1 MTEAITTIS
10 GFSFVFC
17 KEHGYRNVAPCPWPN
32 CPNGIIGNKFRRGTS
47 FKGEKEII
55 FERVRWTTVDGA
67 ERYVWKNNQ
76 LPSVFS
82 VPNLCRDEL
91 YRNIKE
97 YPKVIYHYTDINSL
111 QSIIEK
117 QELWLTDFAY
127 LNDSKEI
134 THGIEC
140 TNDILKKKLSESN
153 DNSFS
158 KLMQI
163 LHEQLDGQ
171 SLPRI
176 CVLCFSVDDDSLGQW
191 RGYGHGGKGVAI
203 GIPTDS
209 NYFSGF
215 DELRLDLVLYDKQI
229 QLDLIDNFIHFF
241 SKAYETDRNYIHTKK
256 EDIFLGLMQSTV
268 YEFIPFFKDSS
279 FADEREAR
287 LIHIEHSSIYNE
299 DLLKPAPK
307 RFRVSNDHLIPYCTT
322 KDIARRFDKRLPIGE
337 IIIGPQP
344 DKEFVKRGMREF
356 LDATQYQ
363 ETIIRISKIPYR

>member
-10 GFSFVFC
+10 GFNFVFC
-17 KEHGYRNVAPCPWPN
+17 KEHGYRSVAPCPWPN
-32 CPNGIIGNKFRRGTS
+32 CPNGIAGNKFWRDTS
-47 FKGEKEII
+47 LKGERKII

-67 ERYVWKNNQ
+67 DRYVWKNNR

-97 YPKVIYHYTDINSL
+97 YPKVIYHYTDIESL
-111 QSIIEK
+111 QGIIEK

-134 THGIEC
+134 THGLEC

-153 DNSFS
+153 ENPFS
-158 KLMQI
+158 KLMHI
-163 LHEQLDGQ
+163 LHEQLNGQ

-176 CVLCFSVDDDSLGQW
+176 CVICFSVDYDSLSQW

-215 DELRLDLVLYDKQI
+215 DEIRLDLVLYDKQM
-229 QLDLIDNFIHFF
+229 QLKLLDNFIHFF
-241 SKAYETDRNYIHTKK
+241 SKAYETDKTYTDTKE

-279 FADEREAR
+279 FADEKEAR
-287 LIHIEHSSIYNE
+287 LIHIEHPSIYK

-307 RFRVSNDHLIPYCTT
+307 RFRVSNNHLIPYCTT
-322 KDIARRFDKRLPIGE
+322 KDIAWRSDKRLPISE

-344 DKEFVKRGMREF
+344 DKEFVKKGMREF

-363 ETIIRISKIPYR
+363 QTIIKMSNIPYR